1 MANEVAQQQVA
12 GVAPNQEVH
21 WLITREGITRGEETM
36 LWRDHFKGWNCEAG
50 HHHVSS
56 SMTELLRMS
65 GEELEADAWLRGRT
79 MPEAAEELEQYF
91 RLDEDIQWEP
101 GLCKW
106 PSWEGLR
113 FERAIGLAD
122 EKTGYQKGDPCRA
135 VPCRV

>member
-12 GVAPNQEVH
+12 GVAPNQEVQ

-36 LWRDHFKGWNCEAG
+36 LRRDHFKGWNCEVS
-50 HHHVSS
+50 HHHVGS

-91 RLDEDIQWEP
+91 RLDEDITEP
-101 GLCKW
+101 SLVGW
-106 PSWEGLR
+106 VVWVVS
-113 FERAIGLAD
+113 
-122 EKTGYQKGDPCRA
+122 
-135 VPCRV
+135 